1 MIALIITNIILA
13 VVIGGFVI
21 LELVAAIKNDRPI
34 IIKEAGALRSYYEEK
49 LKDAEGRAEEAKRNY
64 AEYKSLYKR
73 ELKRNREADDVRR
86 EKDGIERRNSELELR
101 VDELEGE
108 LSSCEDRIEA
118 MAQENDELRKKI
130 KASNKPT
137 KKGKKVGE

>member
-21 LELVAAIKNDRPI
+21 LELVAAIKDDRPI

-49 LKDAEGRAEEAKRNY
+49 LKDAEGKAEGAKRNY
-64 AEYKSLYKR
+64 AEYKSLYER
-73 ELKRNREADDVRR
+73 ELERNREADDARR
-86 EKDGIERRNSELELR
+86 EKDGIERRNSELKLR

-108 LSSCEDRIEA
+108 LSSCEGRIEA
-118 MAQENDELRKKI
+118 IAQENDELKKKI
-130 KASNKPT
+130 KALSKPA